1 MSGFLDKLGSSPA
14 DDLGYANI
22 FRVLIVEFIDA
33 QGFDLR
39 SIRKTCVHIVHPDGK
54 RVIPFDTYNLL
65 YRDGLE
71 AQVLEPLRK
80 REFQPLKGPIS
91 LARYAD
97 TGGEAT

>member
-1 MSGFLDKLGSSPA
+1 M
-14 DDLGYANI
+14 GYANI
-22 FRVLIVEFIDA
+22 FRILIVEFIYA

-71 AQVLEPLRK
+71 RQVLEPLRQ
-80 REFQPLKGPIS
+80 RDFVPMSGHIS
-91 LARYAD
+91 LARYRNS
-97 TGGEAT
+97 GNIEQ